1 MTFLELAKKILEE
14 EKRPLSVEEIWLCA
28 QQKGYDKNVN
38 SKGAT
43 PARTIGAQMYVH
55 MRDKVDS
62 PFIKMDTS
70 PQTFYLR
77 SLANSSNGRIPASPP
92 KVVSLKKSE
101 YYERDLHPLL
111 TYYAHYYLKAYTRT
125 IQHNKSEKKEFGEW
139 VHPDVVGCYFPI
151 DEWKPEV
158 IEFSAAI
165 GNVSIK
171 LFSFEIK
178 RVLSFSNLRESFFQT
193 VSNSS
198 WANESYLVAAEIS
211 ADEDFQNELRRLST
225 SFGIGIIKLDTN
237 EPDSSDILFPAKYKE
252 YLDWDMINK
261 LTAMNSDFK
270 EFIKRIKTDIS
281 RSSLINTRP
290 C

>member
-1 MTFLELAKKILEE
+1 M
-14 EKRPLSVEEIWLCA
+14 
-28 QQKGYDKNVN
+28 
-38 SKGAT
+38 
-43 PARTIGAQMYVH
+43 PA
-55 MRDKVDS
+55 
-62 PFIKMDTS
+62 
-70 PQTFYLR
+70 
-77 SLANSSNGRIPASPP
+77 ASP
-92 KVVSLKKSE
+92 KVLPLKKPG
-101 YYERDLHPLL
+101 YQERDLHPLL

-139 VHPDVVGCYFPI
+139 VHPDLVGCYFPI
-151 DEWKPEV
+151 DDWKPEV

-178 RVLSFSNLRESFFQT
+178 RILNFSNLRESFFQT

-198 WANESYLVAAEIS
+198 WANESYLAAAEIS

-252 YLDWDMINK
+252 YLDWDMVNK

-270 EFIKRIKTDIS
+270 EFIKRIRTDIS
-281 RSSLINTRP
+281 SKEVRKEKYDKLLDSENIKQLLKKPSIA
-290 C
+290 